1 MRIRHLT
8 VSAMARNNLY
18 AKNSGVVI

>member
-8 VSAMARNNLY
+8 VSAIARNNLY
-18 AKNSGVVI
+18 AKKSGVVI

>member
-18 AKNSGVVI
+18 AKKSGVVI

>member
-8 VSAMARNNLY
+8 LSAMARNNLY
-18 AKNSGVVI
+18 AKKSGVVI